1 MMPRFLAGLLFLLLS
16 LPASAHS
23 PLLSSN
29 PADGASVT
37 AAPEAFK
44 MRFKGMARLVRF
56 TLSGE
61 TSGDIELGKG
71 HLMVEAQEHTIRLP
85 ALGADGYEVRWRAM
99 SADGHVIKGG
109 LSFTIQSP

>member
-1 MMPRFLAGLLFLLLS
+1 MIPRFIAGLLFLLIA

-23 PLLSSN
+23 PLLSSS

-56 TLSGE
+56 TLAGE
-61 TSGDIELGKG
+61 ISGDIELGKD

-85 ALGADGYEVRWRAM
+85 VLGADGYEVRWRAM